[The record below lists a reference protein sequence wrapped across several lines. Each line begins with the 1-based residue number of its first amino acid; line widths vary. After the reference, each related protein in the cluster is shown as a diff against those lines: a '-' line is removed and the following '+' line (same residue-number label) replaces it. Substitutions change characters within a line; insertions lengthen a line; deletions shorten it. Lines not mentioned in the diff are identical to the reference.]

1 MELVRL
7 CKERLGWKAST
18 TYTVIKRLSER
29 GVLKN
34 ENTVVT
40 SLVSKN
46 EAQAAEIDEL
56 VDKKFGGSLPSFVA
70 AFTRNRI
77 LSQDEISEIR
87 AMLDGKEGK

>member
-1 MELVRL
+1 MRQIAEADARSSEYELRQ
-7 CKERLGWKAST
+7 ERDRREVAEK
-18 TYTVIKRLSER
+18 TV
-29 GVLKN
+29 
-34 ENTVVT
+34 
-40 SLVSKN
+40 

-77 LSQDEISEIR
+77 LSQDEISEIF